1 LQLARANALI
11 SLKGYA
17 APGTI
22 EAFTEA
28 KLPIDDGVETDLQRY
43 SVLYGLWGANYVAAR
58 VEPAL
63 MLARQFVDVADQ
75 QADTTYQMV
84 GHRVFGMVCLSMGRN
99 REGLQHLT
107 KAVSYRDPVRHKSL
121 SYWFGW
127 DPGLAAL
134 SYRIWALNFL
144 GSPDQAVTPYP

>member
-1 LQLARANALI
+1 M
-11 SLKGYA
+11 
-17 APGTI
+17 
-22 EAFTEA
+22 
-28 KLPIDDGVETDLQRY
+28 
-43 SVLYGLWGANYVAAR
+43 W
-58 VEPAL
+58 
-63 MLARQFVDVADQ
+63 ADQ
-75 QADTTYQMV
+75 QGDTTYQMV

-144 GSPDQAVTPYP
+144 GLRDQAVTLYP